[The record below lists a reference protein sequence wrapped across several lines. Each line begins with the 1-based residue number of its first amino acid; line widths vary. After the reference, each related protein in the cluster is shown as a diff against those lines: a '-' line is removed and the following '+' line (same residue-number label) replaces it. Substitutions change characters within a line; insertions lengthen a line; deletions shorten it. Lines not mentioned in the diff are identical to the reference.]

1 LFFVAGLAQAYA
13 APAVTK
19 VERDGEVYRVAVD
32 ARIRAPVA
40 RVRALLTDYA
50 HLDRLN
56 GAIIT
61 SEVMQDYG
69 AGRYRV
75 RIVTR
80 ACVWFFCRRVHQV
93 QDVVESGEGTITVR
107 VIPELSDF
115 RHGFARF
122 SIRHDGDGARVTIVS
137 EVEPDFWIPPL
148 IGPWL
153 IKRKLLSEALETVE
167 NLEARGADGGTSR
180 GLAAGLSVD
189 V

>member
-1 LFFVAGLAQAYA
+1 VLFFVAGLAQAYG
-13 APAVTK
+13 APPVTM

-56 GAIIT
+56 EAIVS
-61 SEVMQDYG
+61 SEVMDDYG

-80 ACVWFFCRRVHQV
+80 ACIWFFCRTVHQV
-93 QDVVESGEGTITVR
+93 QDVVESGESTIKVR

-115 RHGFARF
+115 RQGSARF
-122 SIRHDGDGARVTIVS
+122 FVRRDGEGARVNIVS

-153 IKRKLLSEALETVE
+153 IKRKLLSEALETVK
-167 NLEARGADGGTSR
+167 NLEARGRGATSR
-180 GLAAGLSVD
+180 GLSAHLLAD
-189 V
+189 A